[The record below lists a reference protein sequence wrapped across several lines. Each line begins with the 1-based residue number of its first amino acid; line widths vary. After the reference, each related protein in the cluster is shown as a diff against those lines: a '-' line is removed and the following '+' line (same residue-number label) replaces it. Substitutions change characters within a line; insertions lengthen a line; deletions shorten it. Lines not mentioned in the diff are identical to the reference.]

1 MLSSG
6 KLVAFLFTT
15 DYDRARD
22 FFVNK
27 LGCQF
32 VSHDQFAL
40 VVTLAGSTI
49 RITKIPD
56 FTPAK
61 GTVLGWEVKNIE
73 AIVDWLTKQG
83 VTLEKY
89 PFVQDQERGI
99 WTTPDGTKVAWFK
112 DPDGN
117 VLSVSEHF

>member
-1 MLSSG
+1 MLRSAQLIG
-6 KLVAFLFTT
+6 FLCTV

-27 LGCQF
+27 LGCEF
-32 VSHDQFAL
+32 VDQNQFAL
-40 VVTLAGSTI
+40 VVALGGNQI

-56 FTPAK
+56 FVPAER
-61 GTVLGWEVKNIE
+61 TILGWEVTNIV
-73 AIVDWLTKQG
+73 AHVDWLTKQG
-83 VTLEKY
+83 VTFERY
-89 PFVQDQERGI
+89 PFIQDQDRGI
-99 WTTPDGTKVAWFK
+99 WTTPDGSKVAWFK